1 MESFRYAAN
10 AKRPG
15 TARMSAKKR
24 IGTTA
29 TRNTVQVETNAT
41 ILVAGLWKKSFPNSC
56 VVADVILCTI
66 AHRNVNMRTGMTTR
80 RSAAAKPSA
89 LPRDEVFRSWP
100 PPSFRCAIPL
110 DHAGVMSSCSSCGN
124 AGRLW
129 RMYRHRVRRDK
140 KRAPVCVRAAMGDR
154 KGTCAD
160 VPRWYESSHS
170 KEAREFVVATTGI

>member
-1 MESFRYAAN
+1 MTPLASKTAQTEIVSVGLKKTEMESFRYAAN

-15 TARMSAKKR
+15 TARMSVKKR
-24 IGTTA
+24 IGTAA

-89 LPRDEVFRSWP
+89 LPRDEVFRAWP
-100 PPSFRCAIPL
+100 PPSL
-110 DHAGVMSSCSSCGN
+110 DHARDMSSCFGCGN

-129 RMYRHRVRRDK
+129 RPCRHRVRRNK
-140 KRAPVCVRAAMGDR
+140 KSAPVCVRSTMGDR
-154 KGTCAD
+154 KGTTC
-160 VPRWYESSHS
+160 
-170 KEAREFVVATTGI
+170 